1 MSFSPFVSLWSED
14 ADPLS
19 EALHVYILPA
29 LLIIRGRRWGRW
41 NQVSRV
47 RQSVLLGKHL
57 PAAVITLMGD
67 VAFTEFGLQLPQVQ
81 PGLIILTNE
90 SKERDEYAV

>member
-1 MSFSPFVSLWSED
+1 MSFSPFVSFWSED

-19 EALHVYILPA
+19 EALHIYILPS
-29 LLIIRGRRWGRW
+29 LLIIRGRRWGRR

-47 RQSVLLGKHL
+47 RQSVLLGEHL
-57 PAAVITLMGD
+57 PAAVVTLVGD
-67 VAFTEFGLQLPQVQ
+67 VAFAEFGLQLPQVQ

-90 SKERDEYAV
+90 SKQRDKYAV

>member
-29 LLIIRGRRWGRW
+29 LLVIRGRRRGRW

-47 RQSVLLGKHL
+47 RQNVLLGEDF
-57 PAAVITLMGD
+57 PAAVVTLMGD
-67 VAFTEFGLQLPQVQ
+67 VAFTKFGLQLPQVQ

-90 SKERDEYAV
+90 SKQRGKYVV